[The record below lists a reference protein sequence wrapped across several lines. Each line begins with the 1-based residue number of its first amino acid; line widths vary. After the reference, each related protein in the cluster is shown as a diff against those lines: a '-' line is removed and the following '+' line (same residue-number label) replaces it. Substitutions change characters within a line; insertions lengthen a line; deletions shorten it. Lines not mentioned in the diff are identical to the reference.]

1 MNGVW
6 STISTKINFKATHVL
21 ISLTCTFLT
30 LTRKYFN
37 TFTIY
42 SPCCKCLY
50 IWRWLPIPPV
60 IPITKS
66 KLDFYHFANFANT
79 AGINYT
85 LKQTSLRTQILQ
97 QQIRTGTE
105 TNLQKKY
112 WKLFMPQKPWQKK
125 SWQLTI
131 INWSGGKI
139 NQFHKD

>member
-1 MNGVW
+1 MFIHLKNNFLFHQLFPLLNENLT
-6 STISTKINFKATHVL
+6 STIL
-21 ISLTCTFLT
+21 QTF
-30 LTRKYFN
+30 
-37 TFTIY
+37 
-42 SPCCKCLY
+42 P
-50 IWRWLPIPPV
+50 
-60 IPITKS
+60 
-66 KLDFYHFANFANT
+66 NT